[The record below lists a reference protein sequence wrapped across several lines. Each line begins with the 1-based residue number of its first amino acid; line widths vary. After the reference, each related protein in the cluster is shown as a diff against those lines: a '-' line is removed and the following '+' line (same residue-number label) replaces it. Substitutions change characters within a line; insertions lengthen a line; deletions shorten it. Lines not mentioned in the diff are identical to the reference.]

1 MIERFPTGKLLWI
14 NLKNPTSEEIQEVM
28 HEHEVP
34 PALMSDFGMPVPK
47 CTAVE
52 LDKMIKI
59 TLDFPVVK
67 RLDLQQKFEV
77 KFILG
82 KNLLI
87 TAQYEE
93 MEAIDKFKKQLEVI
107 ATLHRTSKLATAA
120 HLFFSLFEEL
130 YNSCRTKLDYVE
142 SLLSDVEGNIFKDTE
157 RQMVIDLS
165 EISKKL
171 IAFRHIMKAHDDVLD
186 AAQPLFEK
194 LFKQAYAAEFQSIR
208 TQYLSLIRRTST
220 LFETLTELRETNFGL
235 LTTKQSEIMKTLT
248 IMAFITYPL
257 TLFSSMFG
265 MNTEA
270 TPIIGN
276 AHDFWIIVTIM
287 VSITV
292 CFFIF
297 FKFRRWM

>member
-14 NLKNPTSEEIQEVM
+14 NFKNPTNEEIQEVM

-34 PALMSDFGMPVPK
+34 PALLSDFGMPVPK
-47 CTAVE
+47 CTATGIG
-52 LDKMIKI
+52 KMIKL

-67 RLDLQQKFEV
+67 RIELQQNFEV
-77 KFILG
+77 KFIIS

-93 MEAIDKFKKQLEVI
+93 MEAIDRFKKQFEVI
-107 ATLHRTSKLATAA
+107 ATLHKASKQATAA

-130 YNSCRTKLDYVE
+130 YNACSTKLDYVE
-142 SLLSDVEGNIFKDTE
+142 SLLSDVEADIYKDNE

-165 EISKKL
+165 KISKKL
-171 IAFRHIMKAHDDVLD
+171 IAFRHIIKAHDDVLT

-194 LFKQAYAAEFQSIR
+194 VFKQTYSAEFQSIR
-208 TQYLSLIRRTST
+208 TLYFSLVRRTGT

-235 LTTKQSEIMKTLT
+235 LSTKENEIIKTLT

-265 MNTEA
+265 MNTQA
-270 TPIIGN
+270 TPIIGGT
-276 AHDFWIIVTIM
+276 HDFWIIVSIM
-287 VSITV
+287 FSITI

-297 FKFRRWM
+297 FKFKRWM